1 MPETGQLSVNDRV
14 LLHLSRFATD
24 IPPEG
29 YPPDATQAGIAIAV
43 GISRT
48 HVPRAVRGLINDGL
62 VNETT
67 ARVKGHER
75 RMNVYVVTAE
85 GLASADRLWRSLHEH
100 AFNVLTDGKT
110 VSIPGKDLESMVGKR
125 RAVAAVSQMR
135 DGMVQLEERRRNP
148 IRDLAE
154 APAVGPF
161 HGREAELK
169 VMDDFMDSDS
179 EILVVLGNKGFGTTA
194 LTRKFVDGLDE
205 EDVLWLSLEPKPGA
219 DRIRSR
225 ITEFGKK
232 IDPKV
237 KEFPEAL
244 ALDNEVIV
252 FDDYFSASE
261 DVVELFSSLVGSDKD
276 SKIIVSARQETPA
289 YNWFYQ
295 KEHVDSGVVRELRIK
310 GLDDQSAKRLLG
322 NDKIETDALKRIM
335 MITRGQPM
343 VLRMLKEGDVKGL
356 KENTVFT
363 AEEIRYLLFLKDK
376 NQ

>member
-1 MPETGQLSVNDRV
+1 
-14 LLHLSRFATD
+14 
-24 IPPEG
+24 
-29 YPPDATQAGIAIAV
+29 
-43 GISRT
+43 
-48 HVPRAVRGLINDGL
+48 
-62 VNETT
+62 
-67 ARVKGHER
+67 
-75 RMNVYVVTAE
+75 MNVYVVTAE

-110 VSIPGKDLESMVGKR
+110 DSIPGKDLESMVGKR

-194 LTRKFVDGLDE
+194 LTRKFVEGLDE

-376 NQ
+376 NE